1 MAQERSVV
9 ASNRSME
16 ISELRGSLSRVEH
29 ALVDSPPKE
38 QNQAIV
44 PLQTPGNQTPMQ
56 QSQRIH
62 INRTGSVSFNAGSAF
77 RRGPIRATPLSSST
91 LGTTNVGKSA
101 TTSSGSSSSS
111 SSSSINNSGSTTTAG
126 PVQVHVS
133 RRGSI
138 DISSTTPLRSTTVST
153 RGGPSPAA
161 QRVRDRLANVRAQFA
176 NLRNN

>member
-1 MAQERSVV
+1 
-9 ASNRSME
+9 ME

-44 PLQTPGNQTPMQ
+44 PLQTPGNPTPMQ

-91 LGTTNVGKSA
+91 LGTTLGTNAGKSA
-101 TTSSGSSSSS
+101 TTSSSSSSS